1 MTSAELFAPLTQL
14 SEEETLF
21 QASVRRFA
29 RERLAPHARA
39 MDEAGVFRKEL
50 LQELFDLG
58 LMGIE
63 VPEEFGGQGGTFF
76 QSILAIEELARVDPS
91 AAVIV
96 DVQNTLFHNAILRL
110 GQRRTEAAAGCRA
123 RRKTL
128 WRVMLFRKP
137 APARTRSPWP
147 LAQSKMDDGYRL
159 TGRKLWITNA
169 AEAGFF
175 LLFANV
181 NPALGYKG
189 ITAFLVER
197 EFPGFQVG
205 KKEDKLGIRASST
218 CELILDDCR
227 VPMANVVGEV
237 GKGYKVAIETLN
249 EGRIGIGAQM
259 LGLAQ
264 GALDH
269 ALAYA
274 QQRKQFGSPIA
285 EFQGVQ
291 FELAEMAVDVE
302 ATRLMVYNAARLH
315 DAGRPFLTEAA
326 MCKYFAS
333 QVAER
338 VASRA
343 VEVLGGVGFTKDY
356 PVEKLYRDAKIG
368 RIYEGTSNMQKM
380 TIAKQIL
387 GNAPH
392 DRSDDG
398 LSADA
403 HAHPGALRQNLSDA
417 GKSPAASTTARC
429 TAIPIAIFTGAFIA
443 SRTRS
448 RAWECRPAIASGRCA
463 GTARAIWNCISRFPA
478 RAACCTPSTCA
489 SPPTNWRTSSTTPR
503 TASSSSTPRCFPIL
517 EPIRDRVE
525 NGPPALSC

>member
-1 MTSAELFAPLTQL
+1 MSHNQLLVDAGSAIPSPLTQL

-29 RERLAPHARA
+29 RERLAPHVRA
-39 MDEAGVFRKEL
+39 MDDAGVFRQDL
-50 LQELFDLG
+50 LREFFELG
-58 LMGIE
+58 LMAVE
-63 VPEEFGGQGGTFF
+63 VPEEFGGQDGTFF

-96 DVQNTLFHNAILRL
+96 DVQNTLFLNAILHW
-110 GQRRTEAAAGCRA
+110 GTAEQKRRWLPRAAKDTVASYALSEAGSGSDAFALATRA
-123 RRKTL
+123 
-128 WRVMLFRKP
+128 VE
-137 APARTRSPWP
+137 
-147 LAQSKMDDGYRL
+147 DGDGYRL

-169 AEAGFF
+169 GESGFF
-175 LLFANV
+175 LLFATV
-181 NPALGYKG
+181 NPEQGYKG
-189 ITAFLVER
+189 ITAFLIER
-197 EFPGFQVG
+197 DFPGFQVG

-218 CELILDDCR
+218 CELILDGCF
-227 VPMANVVGEV
+227 VPKANIVGEV
-237 GKGYKVAIETLN
+237 GKGYKIAIETLN

-274 QQRKQFGSPIA
+274 QQRKQFGKSIA

-291 FELAEMAVDVE
+291 FELAEMAVEVE

-380 TIAKQIL
+380 TIAKQL
-387 GNAPH
+387 
-392 DRSDDG
+392 
-398 LSADA
+398 LS
-403 HAHPGALRQNLSDA
+403 
-417 GKSPAASTTARC
+417 
-429 TAIPIAIFTGAFIA
+429 
-443 SRTRS
+443 
-448 RAWECRPAIASGRCA
+448 
-463 GTARAIWNCISRFPA
+463 
-478 RAACCTPSTCA
+478 
-489 SPPTNWRTSSTTPR
+489 
-503 TASSSSTPRCFPIL
+503 
-517 EPIRDRVE
+517 RDR
-525 NGPPALSC
+525 